1 MAETGHAVQ
10 PVPLPGKGN
19 AKPGPAIVIGSQSIT
34 FDRQGSLWI
43 ASLGDGI
50 RRVPYPERLPGSTIK
65 KSDSEVESFTKQN
78 GLTNDYIYCVLQ
90 DHEGNVWIGTSGGL
104 DRLRQSP
111 VVSVPSRAS
120 SSLTALAAGD
130 EASLWVAGVGPQVLF
145 KIQQDRIVIQ
155 LRNPKVGLT

>member
-1 MAETGHAVQ
+1 
-10 PVPLPGKGN
+10 
-19 AKPGPAIVIGSQSIT
+19 
-34 FDRQGSLWI
+34 
-43 ASLGDGI
+43 
-50 RRVPYPERLPGSTIK
+50 
-65 KSDSEVESFTKQN
+65 VESFTKQN

-104 DRLRQSP
+104 DRFRQSP

-120 SSLTALAAGD
+120 SSLTVLAAGD